1 MVTRAVT
8 FYLGSV
14 VKVVFLNGRNLMQYA
29 EVARECVVMEGKA
42 VFIVSNEN
50 GGRKRYGDRV
60 AGPDLRSLE
69 WMDTCLP

>member
-1 MVTRAVT
+1 
-8 FYLGSV
+8 
-14 VKVVFLNGRNLMQYA
+14 MQYA